1 MIETG
6 NRHERRR
13 AAKFERIERDDGD
26 QGGDPALD
34 GAATRAYV
42 GGITEMTR
50 WRWERAHQFPKPDLV
65 VGRRNF
71 WRRSTLDAWL
81 SKMQQRAG

>member
-42 GGITEMTR
+42 GGIT
-50 WRWERAHQFPKPDLV
+50 
-65 VGRRNF
+65 
-71 WRRSTLDAWL
+71 
-81 SKMQQRAG
+81 